1 MDLLVDEMTLDEIVT
16 LQPEELTKY
25 LLDHGRCRFKDPEL
39 IAKTLQKALRD
50 SYRLDKVMAE
60 SVNAI
65 LAVYANEIRALQRM
79 IKDLDV
85 AIERL
90 VKALPEYQILRS
102 IPSIG
107 PVYAAGIL
115 AEIGQIDRFKTEA
128 KLAMYAGLTW
138 KRNDSGDKTGSNTP
152 LLRTGDAYLR
162 YYLVKAANQIRRR
175 DPVFNEY
182 YTRKYQEVKRTP
194 IKRALVLTARK
205 LIRVIFFLLTNHQ
218 LYQVK
223 GKLV

>member
-115 AEIGQIDRFKTEA
+115 AEIG
-128 KLAMYAGLTW
+128 
-138 KRNDSGDKTGSNTP
+138 
-152 LLRTGDAYLR
+152 
-162 YYLVKAANQIRRR
+162 
-175 DPVFNEY
+175 
-182 YTRKYQEVKRTP
+182 
-194 IKRALVLTARK
+194 
-205 LIRVIFFLLTNHQ
+205 
-218 LYQVK
+218 
-223 GKLV
+223 